1 MTDRAFHNKMVGYL
15 DGYQMYLLL
24 IKPNENVVSHCTII
38 HEFINYI
45 YNYHLVAGIEQ
56 ITVSMANS
64 KFYAFYTR
72 KNKESITKEI
82 MKEILKGFFIFLD
95 GKHGIRNEKLIRG
108 FGIGNVA

>member
-1 MTDRAFHNKMVGYL
+1 MTDRAFHNKMVEYL
-15 DGYQMYLLL
+15 DEYQMYLLL
-24 IKPNENVVSHCTII
+24 VKSNENLVSHCSII

-72 KNKESITKEI
+72 KNKESITKETL
-82 MKEILKGFFIFLD
+82 KEILKDFFIFLNMKY
-95 GKHGIRNEKLIRG
+95 GLNNEKLTRG
-108 FGIGNVA
+108 FGIANVA